1 MNPGD
6 LIAPGLIAALA
17 AFFPDACT
25 VQEATY
31 ATGATGTKTATWAT
45 LSGHADLACRVAP
58 INTNAAEYQ
67 RLASLDLTRAHR
79 LIALAYHP
87 DIVPGMR
94 VLVGATTYSV
104 LTTRHDGQGTITELL
119 CEEVTVG

>member
-1 MNPGD
+1 MNPGG

-25 VQEATY
+25 VQTATY
-31 ATGATGTKTATWAT
+31 ATSATGTKTATWAT

-58 INTNAAEYQ
+58 VNTNTAEYQ
-67 RLASLDLTRAHR
+67 RLAGLDLTREHR
-79 LIALAYHP
+79 LIVLVYHP
-87 DIVPGMR
+87 DVAPGMR
-94 VLVGATTYSV
+94 VVVGSNTYTV

>member
-1 MNPGD
+1 MNPGS
-6 LIAPGLIAALA
+6 LIHSGMLA
-17 AFFPDACT
+17 ELAGFFPDTCT
-25 VQEATY
+25 VQTATY
-31 ATGATGTKTATWAT
+31 DTGTTGTKTATWAT

-67 RLASLDLTRAHR
+67 RLAGLDLTREHR
-79 LIALAYHP
+79 LVVLVYHP
-87 DIVPGMR
+87 DVAPGMR
-94 VLVGATTYSV
+94 VVVGSDTYTV